1 MSVYADNVGTTALP
15 SELLILRTMFESLEP
30 VHFGDIIEKLKTQ
43 KLISPQECVIINNII
58 TIKKIVLTT
67 GATGAS

>member
-1 MSVYADNVGTTALP
+1 MSVYADNVETTALP

-30 VHFGDIIEKLKTQ
+30 VHFGDIIEKLKI
-43 KLISPQECVIINNII
+43 ISPQECVIINNII